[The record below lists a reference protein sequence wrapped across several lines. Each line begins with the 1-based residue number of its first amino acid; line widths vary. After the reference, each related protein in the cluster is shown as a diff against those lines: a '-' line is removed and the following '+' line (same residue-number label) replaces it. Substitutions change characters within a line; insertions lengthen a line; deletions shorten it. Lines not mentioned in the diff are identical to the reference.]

1 MRFQQ
6 WMRSPWGWVSSN
18 SNARL
23 SGGLIQWMQKMGG
36 DRRGGIRV
44 SQTVEKFPS
53 AEIICMAGSC
63 SHSVVFFLL
72 QNSEALRW
80 IVHQWIQQDE
90 RKRSGSEIYP
100 KSNGPQAQV
109 RAPLFWASW
118 WVNLPEGSAASQLW
132 WLPSFIITA
141 LIILYLKQQFR
152 PGQNRSAGEGE
163 RKQQWGPLL
172 YVAVPELSEQQVR
185 VLCQKLCSQGWFAE
199 LKKQMFWSD
208 CKVAGRCVQ
217 SQLIFVSAFMVIS
230 ISTCWA
236 CLALCCALS
245 EVTLTLRFTGKMCH
259 IKASNEK
266 IIKPREMS

>member
-118 WVNLPEGSAASQLW
+118 WVNLPSRGQCC
-132 WLPSFIITA
+132 FTA
-141 LIILYLKQQFR
+141 VVVT
-152 PGQNRSAGEGE
+152 
-163 RKQQWGPLL
+163 LL
-172 YVAVPELSEQQVR
+172 YYYCSYYSLFKAAIQAWSKQKCRRRREKAAMRTFAVCGCTRAFWTAGACALPKAVLSGVVCRAKKANVLVR
-185 VLCQKLCSQGWFAE
+185 LQG
-199 LKKQMFWSD
+199 
-208 CKVAGRCVQ
+208 GRKMC
-217 SQLIFVSAFMVIS
+217 AIS
-230 ISTCWA
+230 IDF
-236 CLALCCALS
+236 CLCIHGNFYFYLLSLPGTLLCFIWS
-245 EVTLTLRFTGKMCH
+245 NVD
-259 IKASNEK
+259 IK
-266 IIKPREMS
+266 IYR